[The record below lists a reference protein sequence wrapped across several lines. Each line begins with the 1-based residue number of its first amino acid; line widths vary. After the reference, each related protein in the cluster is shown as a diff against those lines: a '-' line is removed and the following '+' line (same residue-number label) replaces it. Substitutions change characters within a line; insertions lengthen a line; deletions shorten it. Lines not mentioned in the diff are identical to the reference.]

1 MMRKLVPISCR
12 VVLELM
18 VYDSKLVTSEDNC
31 GMTPL
36 HLACLHGHVEIVQ
49 VHETRTW
56 LKSESLREHHD
67 AEGNT
72 PFHLGCAGG
81 SVGVVEL
88 LIDSEV
94 NTMATNNLRETPMHI
109 AVRSGHVHIV
119 QVLLNIKVPTEC
131 QTHEGHTPLHYAAR
145 ENNAEMIRKL
155 VERYVLLAM

>member
-1 MMRKLVPISCR
+1 MM
-12 VVLELM
+12 
-18 VYDSKLVTSEDNC
+18 YDSKLVTSEDNG

-36 HLACLHGHVEIVQ
+36 HLACLRGRVETVQ
-49 VHETRTW
+49 VYKNHSW
-56 LKSESLREHHD
+56 LKSESLREHRD

-72 PFHLGCAGG
+72 PFHLGCAG
-81 SVGVVEL
+81 SSAGVVEL

-94 NTMATNNLRETPMHI
+94 NTMATNNLRETPLHI

-119 QVLLNIKVPTEC
+119 QVLLNIKVPTER
-131 QTHEGHTPLHYAAR
+131 QTVDGHTPLHYAAR